1 MALLDW
7 ISPESAR
14 AIDEGKIRLRTPRL
28 GDYEAWAALR
38 EESRAFLQPWEPT
51 WPVDDLTRAAY
62 RRRIAAYGKDIQAGV
77 AFPFFV
83 FRREDGALTGG
94 VNLNNVRRGVAQT
107 ASVGYWCGAPYVRQG
122 LTLAGV
128 IALARFAFDRLQLHR
143 LEAACVPENAPSAAL
158 LEQAGFEREGYAR
171 AYLKINGDWRD
182 HILFGRVRGAG

>member
-7 ISPESAR
+7 ISPEADRSLA
-14 AIDEGKIRLRTPRL
+14 EGAVRLRTPRL
-28 GDYEAWAALR
+28 ADYAEWAALR
-38 EESRAFLQPWEPT
+38 EASRAFLQPWEPA
-51 WPVDDLTRAAY
+51 WPLDDLTRGAY
-62 RRRIAAYGKDIQAGV
+62 RRRIAAYGRDIQAGA

-128 IALARFAFDRLQLHR
+128 KAVARFAFDRLGLHR
-143 LEAACVPENAPSAAL
+143 LEAACVPENTRSEAL
-158 LEQAGFEREGYAR
+158 LLKAGFEREGFAR

-182 HILFGRVRGAG
+182 HILFGRVSDA